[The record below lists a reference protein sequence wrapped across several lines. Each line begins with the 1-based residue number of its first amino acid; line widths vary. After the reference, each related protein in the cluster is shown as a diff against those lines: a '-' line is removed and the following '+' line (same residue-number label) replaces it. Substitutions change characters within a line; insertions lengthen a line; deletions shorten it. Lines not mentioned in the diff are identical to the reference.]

1 MVSFCIYTMKKYIRS
16 VPFSLRRYHQDL
28 QTNFI
33 ANHLCKLFFFSSL
46 QLCVFLYFLFIFP
59 LYAILWPYNFGKL
72 SFHVKTLAKGKQS
85 KIIKVKLRSH
95 YTFISFIRRNR
106 RAGPNLPFSKTKL
119 KHFKRKHIYIIAIM
133 LKTHQIRCLLCCQF
147 LFKEQEIIV

>member
-16 VPFSLRRYHQDL
+16 VPFSMRRYHQDL

-72 SFHVKTLAKGKQS
+72 SFHVQTLAKGKQS

-95 YTFISFIRRNR
+95 YTCVSFIRRNR
-106 RAGPNLPFSKTKL
+106 RARPNLPFSKTKL
-119 KHFKRKHIYIIAIM
+119 KHFKRKHIYYSNYAENTSNPLFTM
-133 LKTHQIRCLLCCQF
+133 F
-147 LFKEQEIIV
+147 LVLI

>member
-1 MVSFCIYTMKKYIRS
+1 MVSFLYIHNEEIYSKRS
-16 VPFSLRRYHQDL
+16 V
-28 QTNFI
+28 FI
-33 ANHLCKLFFFSSL
+33 ASLSSGFTNELYCEPFMQIVFFSSL

-119 KHFKRKHIYIIAIM
+119 KHFKRKHIYYSNYAENTSNPLFTM
-133 LKTHQIRCLLCCQF
+133 LLVLI
-147 LFKEQEIIV
+147 

>member
-1 MVSFCIYTMKKYIRS
+1 MVSVCIYTMKKYIRS

-95 YTFISFIRRNR
+95 YSFISFIRRNR

-119 KHFKRKHIYIIAIM
+119 KHFKRKHIYYSNYAENTSNLLFTM
-133 LKTHQIRCLLCCQF
+133 LLVLI
-147 LFKEQEIIV
+147 

>member
-1 MVSFCIYTMKKYIRS
+1 MKKYIRS
-16 VPFSLRRYHQDL
+16 VPFSLPRYHQDL

-33 ANHLCKLFFFSSL
+33 ANHLCKLFFFHPYSYAFS
-46 QLCVFLYFLFIFP
+46 FIFLFIFP

-72 SFHVKTLAKGKQS
+72 SFHVKTLAKGEQS

-119 KHFKRKHIYIIAIM
+119 KHFKRKHIYYSNYAENTSNPLFTM
-133 LKTHQIRCLLCCQF
+133 LLVLI
-147 LFKEQEIIV
+147 